1 MDGVIYAEESAGGP
15 WGALKVTL
23 SSSEA
28 PLYGSG
34 LTSAFRTF
42 SGYPAFRKTSRT
54 DGTQSRRPPP
64 RSPYSGKGLGPGNLL
79 HSALLPIH
87 CICLC

>member
-54 DGTQSRRPPP
+54 DEARDALRLAETAANIASVTERRI
-64 RSPYSGKGLGPGNLL
+64 SS
-79 HSALLPIH
+79 
-87 CICLC
+87 

>member
-1 MDGVIYAEESAGGP
+1 MDGVIYTEETAGSVR
-15 WGALKVTL
+15 ALKVTL
-23 SSSEA
+23 SSSEP

-54 DGTQSRRPPP
+54 DCTQSQRPPL
-64 RSPYSGKGLGPGNLL
+64 RSPYNGKGLGPGNLL
-79 HSALLPIH
+79 YSELLFVH
-87 CICLC
+87 CL